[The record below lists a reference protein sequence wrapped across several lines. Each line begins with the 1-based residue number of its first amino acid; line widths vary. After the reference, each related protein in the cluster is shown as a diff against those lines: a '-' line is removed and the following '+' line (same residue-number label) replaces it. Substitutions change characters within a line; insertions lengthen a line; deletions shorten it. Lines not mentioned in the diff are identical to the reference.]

1 MAIKKSTFTGGNG
14 RPMLHSPYQANVPA
28 QVIIEHTFKEALATT
43 DILELAYLPA
53 HCKIISAE
61 LLSQG
66 TSTTTL
72 TVGFMSGRVGDTD
85 PARTSGAELFSAA
98 TPTTL
103 AEMTLAA
110 LAALPTSDADRS
122 IGVKASAA
130 IAASGSTKLQLRLT
144 YVKAPQYA

>member
-28 QVIIEHTFKEALATT
+28 MVVIEHTFNEAVAAT

-53 HCKIISAE
+53 HCKILSAE
-61 LLSQG
+61 LLAQG

-72 TVGFMSGRVGDTD
+72 TVGFMSGRVGDSD
-85 PARTSGAELFSAA
+85 AGRTSGAELFSAV
-98 TPTTL
+98 TPTTKQD
-103 AEMTLAA
+103 MTLAA
-110 LAALPTSDADRS
+110 LAALATSDKDRS

-130 IAASGSTKLQLRLT
+130 IAASGSTKLQLRLI
-144 YVKAPQYA
+144 YAKAPQYA